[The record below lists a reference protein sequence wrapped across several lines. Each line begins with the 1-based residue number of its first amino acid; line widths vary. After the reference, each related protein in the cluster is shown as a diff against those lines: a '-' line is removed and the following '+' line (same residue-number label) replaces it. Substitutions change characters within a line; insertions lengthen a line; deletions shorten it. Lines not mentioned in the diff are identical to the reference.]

1 MRKAALLLLVGGLL
15 IALIGCAAP
24 AAILTSTPVPAV
36 ATATPSPT
44 MVAET
49 ATLEPEATVT
59 PAPQPLATDTPTLQ
73 PAATDTPTP
82 QPVVTMRA
90 LLIIAPQ
97 DFQPRE
103 YGEPRRILEE
113 AGYTVVVASTTLE
126 EAVSMPPEQLRVK
139 PDVTIGEVVV
149 ADYDAIVFVGGGGS
163 SVYWDD
169 PVAHRIAQEAVVQQ
183 KVLAAICI
191 APVTLARAG
200 VLQGKRA
207 TVFPSSDVVTM
218 VRAGGATCTGEEAV
232 VRDGLIITGNGPE
245 AAAEFGQT
253 ILAALQE

>member
-1 MRKAALLLLVGGLL
+1 MRV
-15 IALIGCAAP
+15 
-24 AAILTSTPVPAV
+24 
-36 ATATPSPT
+36 
-44 MVAET
+44 
-49 ATLEPEATVT
+49 
-59 PAPQPLATDTPTLQ
+59 
-73 PAATDTPTP
+73 
-82 QPVVTMRA
+82 

-97 DFQPRE
+97 DFQPQE

-126 EAVSMPPEQLRVK
+126 EAVSMPPERLRVK

-149 ADYDAIVFVGGGGS
+149 ADYDAIIFVGGGGS

-169 PVAHRIAQEAVVQQ
+169 PVAHRIAQEAVAQQ

-207 TVFPSSDVVTM
+207 TVFPSGDVVAM
-218 VRAGGATCTGEEAV
+218 VQASGAACTGEEAV
-232 VRDGLIITGNGPE
+232 VRDGLIITGNGPG
-245 AAAEFGQT
+245 AATEFGQT
-253 ILAALQE
+253 VLAALQD

>member
-1 MRKAALLLLVGGLL
+1 MRV
-15 IALIGCAAP
+15 
-24 AAILTSTPVPAV
+24 
-36 ATATPSPT
+36 
-44 MVAET
+44 
-49 ATLEPEATVT
+49 
-59 PAPQPLATDTPTLQ
+59 
-73 PAATDTPTP
+73 
-82 QPVVTMRA
+82 

-97 DFQPRE
+97 DFQPQE

-113 AGYTVVVASTTLE
+113 AGYTVVVASTTLD

-169 PVAHRIAQEAVVQQ
+169 PVAHRIAQEVVAQQ

-200 VLQGKRA
+200 VLQGKQA
-207 TVFPSSDVVTM
+207 TAFPSTDTVAM
-218 VRAGGATCTGEEAV
+218 VQAGGAACTGEETV
-232 VRDGLIITGNGPE
+232 VRDGLIVTGNGPG

-253 ILAALQE
+253 ILAVLQGQ

>member
-1 MRKAALLLLVGGLL
+1 MRKAALLLLAGGLVT
-15 IALIGCAAP
+15 ALIGCAAP
-24 AAILTSTPVPAV
+24 STTPTSTPVPVA
-36 ATATPSPT
+36 ATAIPKPEPA
-44 MVAET
+44 VEV

-59 PAPQPLATDTPTLQ
+59 PTPQPLATDTPT
-73 PAATDTPTP
+73 P
-82 QPVVTMRA
+82 QPVTTMRV

-97 DFQPRE
+97 DFQPQE

-113 AGYTVVVASTTLE
+113 AGYTVVVASTTLD

-169 PVAHRIAQEAVVQQ
+169 PVAHRIAQEVVAQQ

-200 VLQGKRA
+200 VLQGKQA
-207 TVFPSSDVVTM
+207 TAFPSTDTVAM
-218 VRAGGATCTGEEAV
+218 VQAGGAACTGEETV
-232 VRDGLIITGNGPE
+232 VRDGLIVTGNGPG

-253 ILAALQE
+253 ILAVLQGQ